1 MIWNRRMWQ
10 FLRKLLRIFPCVPS
24 NFFLTKCHGKSMII
38 FGFWHYKLIKS
49 LEIYANLSINKNV
62 MFIETQST
70 GQEAV
75 AGTSGEETN
84 EDEVPKP
91 RRYIS
96 WRTCTVHVWLWK
108 FPAEKFKIVWSFYVH
123 GDVLS
128 LPDFSAKSLHNVF
141 PLNPNTGSSIWST
154 K

>member
-1 MIWNRRMWQ
+1 
-10 FLRKLLRIFPCVPS
+10 
-24 NFFLTKCHGKSMII
+24 
-38 FGFWHYKLIKS
+38 
-49 LEIYANLSINKNV
+49 

-108 FPAEKFKIVWSFYVH
+108 FPAEKFKIAWSFYVH
-123 GDVLS
+123 ADVLS
-128 LPDFSAKSLHNVF
+128 LPDFSAKSLHNV
-141 PLNPNTGSSIWST
+141 LISSKSQHLLFHMIHKIISFST
-154 K
+154 DHLISFCSVYTISII

>member
-1 MIWNRRMWQ
+1 M
-10 FLRKLLRIFPCVPS
+10 KVP
-24 NFFLTKCHGKSMII
+24 F
-38 FGFWHYKLIKS
+38 
-49 LEIYANLSINKNV
+49 NKNV

-96 WRTCTVHVWLWK
+96 
-108 FPAEKFKIVWSFYVH
+108 
-123 GDVLS
+123 
-128 LPDFSAKSLHNVF
+128 
-141 PLNPNTGSSIWST
+141 
-154 K
+154 

>member
-1 MIWNRRMWQ
+1 
-10 FLRKLLRIFPCVPS
+10 
-24 NFFLTKCHGKSMII
+24 
-38 FGFWHYKLIKS
+38 
-49 LEIYANLSINKNV
+49 

-108 FPAEKFKIVWSFYVH
+108 FPAEKFKIAWSFYVH
-123 GDVLS
+123 ADVLS

-141 PLNPNTGSSIWST
+141 PLNPTAALPYDPQNNLILHWPPHLLLFRVHHFYHIIILHVSLLGSACVTPLFSHLSFQSFPAVLS
-154 K
+154 